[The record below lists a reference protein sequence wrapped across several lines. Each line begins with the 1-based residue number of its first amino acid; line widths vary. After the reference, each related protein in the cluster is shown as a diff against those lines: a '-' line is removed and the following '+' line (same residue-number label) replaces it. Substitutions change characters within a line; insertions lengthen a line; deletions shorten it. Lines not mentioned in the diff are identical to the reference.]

1 MKPKSETEQSPGPLA
16 GVARASGM
24 KVLSA
29 ASQLQPDPR
38 KVCAAIGFFDGV
50 HLGHQQVIR
59 QTVEDARQHDGLA
72 VVVTF
77 DRHPGTVVAPD
88 QAPPLIYTLP
98 QKLRTIEALGVD
110 ALVLIEFTDGFSRIR
125 GEDFARGLAGDL
137 GRLHSLCVGST
148 CTFGYRRSGNVA
160 LLRRLGHELG
170 FAVHGLAAVSL
181 SGRSVS
187 STRIREAIQAGD
199 LLLANQMLGRSYAVA
214 GRVQR
219 GDQLGQQLGFP
230 TANLNITGLVLPP
243 PGVFAAQARHQNR
256 LHPAVMNIGIRPT
269 LQRPQPTLQ
278 VEVHLL
284 DYRGDL
290 YGQELEVTVVA
301 RIRDEQRFPSLEA
314 LRAQIALDIQRARQ
328 LL

>member
-1 MKPKSETEQSPGPLA
+1 M
-16 GVARASGM
+16 R
-24 KVLSA
+24 VLSA
-29 ASQLQPDPR
+29 ASQLQPGSR
-38 KVCAAIGFFDGV
+38 KVCAAVGFFDGV

-77 DRHPGTVVAPD
+77 DRHPNAVVAPD
-88 QAPPLIYTLP
+88 RAPPLIYTPP
-98 QKLRTIEALGVD
+98 QRLRAIEALGVD
-110 ALVLIEFTDGFSRIR
+110 ALVLIEFTEAFSRIR

-148 CTFGYRRSGNVA
+148 FTFGHRRSGNVA
-160 LLRRLGHELG
+160 LLKRLGQGLG

-181 SGRSVS
+181 GGRSVS
-187 STRIREAIQAGD
+187 STCIREAIQAGD
-199 LLLANQMLGRSYAVA
+199 LLLANQMLGRSYALA
-214 GRVQR
+214 GTVQR

-230 TANLNITGLVLPP
+230 TANLNVAGLVLPP
-243 PGVFAAQARHQNR
+243 SGVFAAQAHHRNRHY
-256 LHPAVMNIGIRPT
+256 PAVMNIGVRPT
-269 LQRPQPTLQ
+269 LQHPQPTLR

-290 YGQELEVTVVA
+290 YGEELEVTLVA
-301 RIRDEQRFPSLEA
+301 RIRDEQRFSSLEA

>member
-1 MKPKSETEQSPGPLA
+1 MRVL
-16 GVARASGM
+16 RA
-24 KVLSA
+24 A
-29 ASQLQPDPR
+29 HELQPGPR

-77 DRHPGTVVAPD
+77 DRHPSTVVAPD
-88 QAPPLIYTLP
+88 QAPPLIYTVA

-110 ALVLIEFTDGFSRIR
+110 ALVLIEFTEAFSRIR

-137 GRLHSLCVGST
+137 GRLHSLCVGT
-148 CTFGYRRSGNVA
+148 TFTFGHRRGGNVA
-160 LLRRLGHELG
+160 LLKRLGLELG
-170 FAVHGLAAVSL
+170 FTVHGLAAVSL
-181 SGRSVS
+181 GGRGVS
-187 STRIREAIQAGD
+187 STHIRKAIQAGD
-199 LLLANQMLGRSYAVA
+199 LALANQMLGRSYALA
-214 GRVQR
+214 GLVQR

-230 TANLNITGLVLPP
+230 TANLNVAGLVLPP
-243 PGVFAAQARHQNR
+243 NGVFAAQARHQDR
-256 LHPAVMNIGIRPT
+256 HYLALMNIGVRPT

-290 YGQELEVTVVA
+290 YGEELEVILVA
-301 RIRDEQRFPSLEA
+301 RIRDEQRFPSLET
-314 LRAQIALDIQRARQ
+314 LRAQIAVDVQRARA

>member
-1 MKPKSETEQSPGPLA
+1 MRVLRAAHELHPGPH
-16 GVARASGM
+16 
-24 KVLSA
+24 
-29 ASQLQPDPR
+29 

-88 QAPPLIYTLP
+88 RAPPLIYTLP
-98 QKLRTIEALGVD
+98 QKLRAIEALGVD
-110 ALVLIEFTDGFSRIR
+110 VLVLIEFTETFSRIR
-125 GEDFARGLAGDL
+125 GEDFARGLTGDL

-148 CTFGYRRSGNVA
+148 FTFGHRRSGNVA
-160 LLRRLGHELG
+160 LLRRLGLELG

-181 SGRSVS
+181 GGRGVS

-199 LLLANQMLGRSYAVA
+199 LTLANQMLGRSYAVA
-214 GRVQR
+214 GTVQR

-230 TANLNITGLVLPP
+230 TANLNVAGLVLPP
-243 PGVFAAQARHQNR
+243 NGVFAAQARHR
-256 LHPAVMNIGIRPT
+256 DRHYPAIMNIGIRPT

-290 YGQELEVTVVA
+290 YGEELEVTLVA
-301 RIRDEQRFPSLEA
+301 RVRDEQRFPSLEA

>member
-1 MKPKSETEQSPGPLA
+1 MRVL
-16 GVARASGM
+16 RA
-24 KVLSA
+24 A
-29 ASQLQPDPR
+29 HELQPGPR

-59 QTVEDARQHDGLA
+59 QTVEDARQHDALA

-77 DRHPGTVVAPD
+77 DRHPATVVAPD
-88 QAPPLIYTLP
+88 RAPPLIYTLP
-98 QKLRTIEALGVD
+98 QKLRGIEALGVD
-110 ALVLIEFTDGFSRIR
+110 ALVLLEFTEAFSRIR
-125 GEDFARGLAGDL
+125 GEDFARGLTGDL

-148 CTFGYRRSGNVA
+148 FTFGHRRSGNVA
-160 LLRRLGHELG
+160 LLRRLGLELG
-170 FAVHGLAAVSL
+170 FAVHGLTAVSL
-181 SGRSVS
+181 GGRGVS

-199 LLLANQMLGRSYAVA
+199 LTLASEMLGRGYGLA
-214 GRVQR
+214 GEVQR
-219 GDQLGQQLGFP
+219 GDRLGQQLGFP
-230 TANLNITGLVLPP
+230 TANLNVSGLVLPP
-243 PGVFAAQARHQNR
+243 RGVFAAQARHQNR

>member
-1 MKPKSETEQSPGPLA
+1 MKPKSETEPSPGPLA

-24 KVLSA
+24 RVLSA
-29 ASQLQPDPR
+29 ASQLQPGSR
-38 KVCAAIGFFDGV
+38 KVCAAVGFFDGV

-77 DRHPGTVVAPD
+77 DRHPNAVVAPD
-88 QAPPLIYTLP
+88 RAPPLIYTPP
-98 QKLRTIEALGVD
+98 QRLRAIEALGVD
-110 ALVLIEFTDGFSRIR
+110 ALVLIEFTEAFSRIR

-148 CTFGYRRSGNVA
+148 FTFGHRRSGNVA
-160 LLRRLGHELG
+160 LLKRLGQGLG

-181 SGRSVS
+181 GGRSVS
-187 STRIREAIQAGD
+187 STCIREAIQAGD
-199 LLLANQMLGRSYAVA
+199 LLLANQMLGRSYALA
-214 GRVQR
+214 GTVQR

-230 TANLNITGLVLPP
+230 TANLNVAGLVLPP
-243 PGVFAAQARHQNR
+243 SGVFAAQAHHRNRHY
-256 LHPAVMNIGIRPT
+256 PAVMNIGVRPT
-269 LQRPQPTLQ
+269 LQHPQPTLR

-290 YGQELEVTVVA
+290 YGEELEVTLVA
-301 RIRDEQRFPSLEA
+301 RIRDEQRFSSLEA

>member
-1 MKPKSETEQSPGPLA
+1 MKPKSETEPSPGPLA

-24 KVLSA
+24 RVLSA
-29 ASQLQPDPR
+29 ASQLQPGSR
-38 KVCAAIGFFDGV
+38 KVCAAVGFFDGV

-77 DRHPGTVVAPD
+77 DRHPNAVVAPD
-88 QAPPLIYTLP
+88 RAPPLIYTPP
-98 QKLRTIEALGVD
+98 QRLRAIEALGVD
-110 ALVLIEFTDGFSRIR
+110 ALVLIEFTEAFSRIR

-148 CTFGYRRSGNVA
+148 FTFGHRRSGNVA
-160 LLRRLGHELG
+160 LLKRLGQGLG

-181 SGRSVS
+181 GGRSVS
-187 STRIREAIQAGD
+187 STCIREAIQAGD
-199 LLLANQMLGRSYAVA
+199 LLLANQMLGRSYALA
-214 GRVQR
+214 GTVQR

-230 TANLNITGLVLPP
+230 TANLNVAGLVLPP
-243 PGVFAAQARHQNR
+243 SGVFAAQAHHRNRHY
-256 LHPAVMNIGIRPT
+256 PAVMNIGVRPT
-269 LQRPQPTLQ
+269 LQHPQPTLR

-290 YGQELEVTVVA
+290 YGQELEVTLVA
-301 RIRDEQRFPSLEA
+301 RIRDEQRFSSLEA